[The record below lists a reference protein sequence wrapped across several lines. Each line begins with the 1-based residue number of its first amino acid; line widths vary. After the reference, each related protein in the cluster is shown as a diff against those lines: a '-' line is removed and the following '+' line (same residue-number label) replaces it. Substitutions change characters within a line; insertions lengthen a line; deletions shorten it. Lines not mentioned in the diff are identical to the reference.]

1 MIYATNYG
9 SNPTLFQGYSK
20 SFAQIL
26 FYWHLLLNYLFCG
39 DSYEKCY
46 VNKDGFDFDLRTH

>member
-39 DSYEKCY
+39 DFRMKSAM
-46 VNKDGFDFDLRTH
+46 